1 MRPTISLQQVAGALA
16 VLGTSAFMAA
26 CGGAPKPAATSPVQ
40 ATEVPAAPATP
51 TTADAKPADPTTP
64 STSAASGA
72 AGSASPTTTTATTTT
87 TTTDPKAAKTADGA
101 KPAAKAG
108 TPTPGKKPGAGQASC
123 GAGTT
128 SMTSSRM

>member
-26 CGGAPKPAATSPVQ
+26 CGGADKPAATSPVQ
-40 ATEVPAAPATP
+40 ATEVPSAPATP

-72 AGSASPTTTTATTTT
+72 AGSANPTTTT
-87 TTTDPKAAKTADGA
+87 TTTTPAAATTTTTATDSK
-101 KPAAKAG
+101 KPAGKSG
-108 TPTPGKKPGAGQASC
+108 PGKKPGAGQASC
-123 GAGTT
+123 GAGTC
-128 SMTSSRM
+128 SADAKKKVL